1 MYRVSEVALV
11 QKLLRLKSLLLQFL
25 DRELKLASSLGG
37 LVVLLRVRGPRQAVG
52 ALQLAVPRGGLLVFR
67 RPAPSGEGRGGGG
80 GDAQTEISEKIKTER
95 NKCGFERNIRNG
107 EQTSSGLGDA
117 SGIQSRSGVVLET
130 RVPARR
136 RRARR
141 FKKKKNWQREV
152 LRRAADQQKHAS
164 SGQRCITADI

>member
-67 RPAPSGEGRGGGG
+67 RPAPSEGGDGGG
-80 GDAQTEISEKIKTER
+80 TNR
-95 NKCGFERNIRNG
+95 NQRKNKDR
-107 EQTSSGLGDA
+107 
-117 SGIQSRSGVVLET
+117 
-130 RVPARR
+130 
-136 RRARR
+136 
-141 FKKKKNWQREV
+141 KK
-152 LRRAADQQKHAS
+152 
-164 SGQRCITADI
+164 